1 MNSWN
6 IIFMISGF
14 IMGSN
19 KDDINAWKELT
30 LEEKV
35 GQMIMVRVNGNYYQS
50 DNQYRESLKTWIQ
63 DYNVGGVIA
72 FSGSVHGT
80 FYNII
85 AGGYVSEYI
94 LLQIFQYWRN

>member
-1 MNSWN
+1 MAKLFI

-14 IMGSN
+14 LMGSN

-50 DNQYRESLKTWIQ
+50 DNQYRE
-63 DYNVGGVIA
+63 
-72 FSGSVHGT
+72 
-80 FYNII
+80 
-85 AGGYVSEYI
+85 
-94 LLQIFQYWRN
+94 